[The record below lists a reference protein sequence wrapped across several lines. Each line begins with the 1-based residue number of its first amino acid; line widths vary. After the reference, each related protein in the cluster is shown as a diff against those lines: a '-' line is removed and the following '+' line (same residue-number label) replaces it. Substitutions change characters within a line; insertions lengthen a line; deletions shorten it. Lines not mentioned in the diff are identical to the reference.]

1 MTLKGFLTR
10 LWVCMFQMD
19 LENAIGQTVDFGS
32 AGLIL
37 WGNHYDERTSRE
49 ICLKY
54 NEYVNKKLGPYIN
67 LLTEELE
74 ACSRHKCF
82 SNGRCVEEAVVG
94 KDEQD
99 ERSCQTTVQHGTVFK
114 MERSKASGKI

>member
-1 MTLKGFLTR
+1 
-10 LWVCMFQMD
+10 MFQDD

-54 NEYVNKKLGPYIN
+54 NDYVNNKLGPYIT

-74 ACSRHKCF
+74 TCSKHKCF
-82 SNGRCVEEAVVG
+82 SNGRCVEEAVAGEGLDG
-94 KDEQD
+94 KKTC
-99 ERSCQTTVQHGTVFK
+99 RTIVKYGTVFK
-114 MERSKASGKI
+114 MNNMTSGKTL